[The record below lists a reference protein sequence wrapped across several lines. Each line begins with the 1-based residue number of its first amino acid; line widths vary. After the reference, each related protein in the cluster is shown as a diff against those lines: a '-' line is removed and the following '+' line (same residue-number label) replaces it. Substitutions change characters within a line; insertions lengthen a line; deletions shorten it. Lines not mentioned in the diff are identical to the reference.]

1 MSVIN
6 LPAPIVD
13 PRTCAVGPVASDGC
27 RACIETCPYGAIDL
41 RQHPEG
47 AEIRIDP
54 QLCQRCGACSG
65 VCPTSSIER
74 PFLQPEELITTI
86 LRTAG
91 TADGPVLAITCP
103 DSQAKVEAAVGVDN
117 VVVTPSLLIID
128 ETYLLTALGAGF
140 SGVLLVGCLRCTHDE
155 PRILMDPLSVTRAIV
170 DDPRRVA
177 YVEDDR
183 SNRLHEAITQ
193 VVELPAPRVALD
205 DAARSELQAATDR
218 RERLRALLPV
228 FGDGS
233 TVPMAVTGFGMVT
246 VDDEACIACGA
257 CAIACPTDTLELD
270 ASIAVL
276 SVTDLDCVACGSC
289 VAACPDDAISLS
301 GAVPIGAAAA
311 EPRTLLTDES
321 VSCRSCGTFYAPQR
335 LLAHARQVLEAAGL
349 DPDDPRFQLG
359 VCPDCRNPEAR
370 QVPADE
376 VREQP
381 DGDCA
386 CGGDC
391 HEQTP
396 AADDG
401 SPVAAMLPMAGQAD
415 SGCGG
420 GGGGCACSPA
430 ATTEPARSGCGGSGG
445 GCACS
450 PPAGASTGVDGIGAH
465 TGSDPATADV
475 IGAHTGAGPAP
486 DEVPSLIGRRSFV
499 RGAATVAAMGAAF
512 PLLRGMPAAA
522 AENGPVIVPGR
533 MGMVIDLDRCIGCH
547 ACTNACK
554 AENNVPLGKFRDWVE
569 EHVLGEYPDA
579 RPVFLPKLCNH
590 CDDPGCLRACPTG
603 AIFKRADGIVDLD
616 PDICIACQACMQG
629 CPYGMTFYNHQRGT
643 ADKCNLCTHRID
655 EGLDPA
661 CVEVCPSQCRIVGDF
676 DDPESPVSTYLRS
689 RDSDVLRE
697 DYGLGPNIRYVG
709 LPGELDR

>member
-6 LPAPIVD
+6 LPAPSVD
-13 PRTCAVGPVASDGC
+13 PGTCAVGPVASDGC

-74 PFLQPEELITTI
+74 PYVPPEELVTTI
-86 LRTAG
+86 LGRAA
-91 TADGPVLAITCP
+91 TADGSVLAITCP
-103 DSQAKVEAAVGVDN
+103 DSQAKVEAAVGADN
-117 VVVTPSLLIID
+117 VVVTPSLLIVD
-128 ETYLLTALGAGF
+128 ETYLLTAIGAGF
-140 SGVLLVGCLRCTHDE
+140 TGVLLVGCLRCTHDE

-177 YVEDDR
+177 YVEDDQ
-183 SNRLHEAITQ
+183 SGRLHDAITQ
-193 VVELPAPRVALD
+193 VAGLPTPRAVLD

-218 RERLRALLPV
+218 RARLRALLPA

-233 TVPMAVTGFGMVT
+233 TVPMAANGFGAVT
-246 VDDEACIACGA
+246 VDGAACIACGA
-257 CAIACPTDTLELD
+257 CAIACPTDTLQLD
-270 ASIAVL
+270 ASIASL

-311 EPRTLLTDES
+311 RPRTLLTDES
-321 VSCRSCGTFYAPQR
+321 VSCRSCGTAYAPQR
-335 LLAHARQVLEAAGL
+335 LLAHARQVLEAADL

-359 VCPDCRNPEAR
+359 VCPACRNPEAR
-370 QVPADE
+370 QVPAGE
-376 VREQP
+376 VRDRP

-391 HEQTP
+391 HDDTP
-396 AADDG
+396 VMDDG
-401 SPVAAMLPMAGQAD
+401 ATTVGAMLPMAGQGG
-415 SGCGG
+415 SGCGDG
-420 GGGGCACSPA
+420 GSCACTS
-430 ATTEPARSGCGGSGG
+430 ATTAEPERSGCSDGG

-450 PPAGASTGVDGIGAH
+450 PPGPTGTSTPV
-465 TGSDPATADV
+465 DV
-475 IGAHTGAGPAP
+475 IGAHTGTAPAAGEA
-486 DEVPSLIGRRSFV
+486 PSLIGRRSFV
-499 RGAATVAAMGAAF
+499 RGAATVAAMGAIL

-603 AIFKRADGIVDLD
+603 AIFKRVDGIVDLD

-676 DDPESPVSTYLRS
+676 DDPESPVSEYLRS

-697 DYGLGPNIRYVG
+697 DYGLGPNVRYVG